1 MINPLC
7 VATEG
12 YLNSPLAIATSGYL
26 CRVTVVE
33 VDTGNGGKDVYLR
46 LQQDDEEVMIL
57 IASFLPMLDRQ
68 A

>member
-1 MINPLC
+1 MF
-7 VATEG
+7 AGSYFAKSYFDGG
-12 YLNSPLAIATSGYL
+12 YFAPSIEI
-26 CRVTVVE
+26 VE
-33 VDTGNGGKDVYLR
+33 DGNGGKDVYLR